1 MDDKGL
7 LLKNFGIYL
16 RKKREEKGI
25 SIRDFELESELD
37 RHTISKI
44 ENGKWNPSLYTLKKI
59 CERLNMD
66 LYDFFKDFKD

>member
-1 MDDKGL
+1 MVEKEL

-37 RHTISKI
+37 RHTLSKI

-59 CERLNMD
+59 CKRLSID
-66 LYDFFKDFKD
+66 LSDLFKDFKG